1 MKRFFISLCL
11 LASIISLN
19 AQNYTTYTSQPS
31 SSSNTQSP
39 KKNFDTNMSIQE
51 AFNKFYDKEL
61 SYSDAPQEYLRRYF
75 EVLNKSDYAKSI
87 NRVMSAAGFS
97 HRGPDI
103 EVEEDN
109 GNIYTYPVA
118 FTNAEYLDRYRR
130 QMYHSYDSPG
140 IITFY
145 NTNLTPENARAQYV
159 NVHGANYP
167 AVQVGMNRIK
177 IGNKT
182 ANLSDVFKGI
192 IKENAL
198 PVITPSQHLTYANRI
213 LMTLDATYSGKPS
226 IIFTKPHYEVIG
238 GQLMEINSGV
248 NYEVPLRYVSYLT
261 DINLD
266 TMSSTPIALNGINDI
281 GMKYINNSSY
291 IIAYDISYYGENGRG
306 RYEQTSIS
314 QNRSPIYLLEV
325 SPEGVSIKAS
335 FTPREGD
342 VIIGIQL
349 SECGKYLYLCGTNK
363 NQGYVGYD
371 NPILTIIKAT
381 TFEEV
386 ARYRGKRKDRYYA
399 EIRCIDK
406 ENIYIKYDDWHSTM
420 FNDGSGPNHFEVINI
435 PSIISSAK

>member
-19 AQNYTTYTSQPS
+19 AQNYTTYRSQPS

-39 KKNFDTNMSIQE
+39 KKNFDTKMSIQE
-51 AFNKFYDKEL
+51 AFNKFYNKEL
-61 SYSDAPQEYLRRYF
+61 SYSDAPQEYLREYF
-75 EVLNKSDYAKSI
+75 KVLNKSDYAKSI
-87 NRVMSAAGFS
+87 NRVRSAEGFS
-97 HRGPDI
+97 HRGPNI
-103 EVEEDN
+103 EVEEN

-118 FTNAEYLDRYRR
+118 FTNARDLDEYRR
-130 QMYHSYDSPG
+130 EMYHSYDNPD

-145 NTNLTPENARAQYV
+145 STKMSPEEARASYV

-167 AVQVGMNRIK
+167 AVQVEMNRIK

-198 PVITPSQHLTYANRI
+198 PVITPSQYLTYANRI
-213 LMTLDATYSGKPS
+213 FMTLDAIYSGNPS

-238 GQLMEINSGV
+238 GQLMEINSGI

-266 TMSSTPIALNGINDI
+266 TMSSTPIALKGITDI
-281 GMKYINNSSY
+281 GVKYINNSSY
-291 IIAYDISYYGENGRG
+291 IIAYDSSYYGENGSG

-325 SPEGVSIKAS
+325 SQEGVSIKAS

-342 VIIGIQL
+342 VIVDIQL
-349 SECGKYLYLCGTNK
+349 SECGKYFYLCGTNK

-399 EIRCIDK
+399 EIRCIDE
-406 ENIYIKYDDWHSTM
+406 ENIYVKYDDWSESWY
-420 FNDGSGPNHFEVINI
+420 NDGRNPNHFEVINV
-435 PSIISSAK
+435 SSVIENAQ